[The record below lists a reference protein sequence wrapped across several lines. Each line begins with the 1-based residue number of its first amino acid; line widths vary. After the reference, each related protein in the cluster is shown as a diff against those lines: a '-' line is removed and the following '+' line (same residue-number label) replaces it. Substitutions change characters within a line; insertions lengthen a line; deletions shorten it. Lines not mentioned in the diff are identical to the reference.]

1 MDILNLIITLALV
14 GGTLT
19 LVLYPLWRQTRSDT
33 SFRINRAGR
42 TLEEYEARYQAAL
55 AAIKD
60 LMFDYEM
67 GKVAPEDYE
76 PLLAKSKL
84 EAARIRQQI
93 DRFCDEIEPEID
105 PALNVEIEALVT
117 QLKNDKVNQTL
128 RGEVDAEIETLKHM
142 PQNSAACPNCG
153 KPFPVGDA
161 FCSGCGQSLAG
172 VISPTATCREC
183 GAPIQPDDVFCAQ
196 CGVAVDSKL
205 AMRNSS
211 NPQTVNHS

>member
-1 MDILNLIITLALV
+1 MD
-14 GGTLT
+14 TLT
-19 LVLYPLWRQTRSDT
+19 LMISLTLVVFAFALILYPLWRQRRPGGNFRANQSGRS
-33 SFRINRAGR
+33 R
-42 TLEEYEARYQAAL
+42 EEYEVRYQAAL
-55 AAIKD
+55 TAIKD